1 MGSVVDISLDHRG
14 AAVRLRLT
22 LGSEH
27 TEDAGLR
34 IGQEP
39 KHADAEPPAR
49 ARAE

>member
-1 MGSVVDISLDHRG
+1 MGSVVDVPLNHRG

-22 LGSEH
+22 LGAEH

-34 IGQEP
+34 ISQQPEDA
-39 KHADAEPPAR
+39 HAQPSAC